1 MPFVSIDAL
10 DVTPLLDRRT
20 LADAVYEDLRS
31 RLMAGMLAPG
41 ERLSLRE
48 ISGALG
54 VSVMPVREAVNRLV
68 AERAL
73 EVTPSRT
80 LRVPLSSPSQVR
92 DLADIRGRIEGFA
105 AERAALNRTP
115 AQLEA
120 IEAAE
125 GDMRAALESREGDP
139 ARWVALNQAFHFA
152 IYEAA
157 GMPLLLKIIGDLW
170 LKAGPTLKP
179 GHPRRFGPAV
189 ERRRRTV
196 PCRRDGRHP
205 QGRRRG
211 GACRHPARHR
221 QRRAVRHRPR
231 GLPQGLSACRPAVF
245 GCRIS
250 RRLKAGMRRWTWN
263 LGGCA
268 CWSRPGR
275 LA

>member
-1 MPFVSIDAL
+1 M
-10 DVTPLLDRRT
+10 
-20 LADAVYEDLRS
+20 ADAVYEDLRC

-48 ISGALG
+48 ISSALG

-92 DLADIRGRIEGFA
+92 DLADIRGRVEGFA

-115 AQLEA
+115 EQLAA

-125 GDMRAALESREGDP
+125 LDMRTALECRDGDP

-157 GMPLLLKIIGDLW
+157 GMPLLLKMIGDLW
-170 LKAGPTLKP
+170 LKAGPTLNLDILAGSDRLLSGVALRCHAAATAAIRK
-179 GHPRRFGPAV
+179 GDGAAAYAAISHDIDSAARFVIDRSDYRKG
-189 ERRRRTV
+189 
-196 PCRRDGRHP
+196 
-205 QGRRRG
+205 
-211 GACRHPARHR
+211 
-221 QRRAVRHRPR
+221 
-231 GLPQGLSACRPAVF
+231 
-245 GCRIS
+245 
-250 RRLKAGMRRWTWN
+250 
-263 LGGCA
+263 
-268 CWSRPGR
+268 
-275 LA
+275 